1 MKELLEKLNKLNFG
15 DVKVTFKEWTKY
27 NKERI
32 YVNIAKGKDYGTI
45 GYIENNVFT
54 LTAKVYTAST
64 TYEVEDIIKE
74 SLVA

>member
-1 MKELLEKLNKLNFG
+1 MKELLEKLNTLNFG

-32 YVNIAKGKDYGTI
+32 YVNIAKGKYYGTI
-45 GYIENNVFT
+45 GYIENNIFT
-54 LTAKVYTAST
+54 LTDKVYNAST

-74 SLVA
+74 ALVA

>member
-1 MKELLEKLNKLNFG
+1 MKELLEKLNKLKFE

-45 GYIENNVFT
+45 GFIENNVFT

-64 TYEVEDIIKE
+64 TKDVRDIIE
-74 SLVA
+74 EALVA

>member
-15 DVKVTFKEWTKY
+15 DVKVSFKEWAKY

-54 LTAKVYTAST
+54 
-64 TYEVEDIIKE
+64 
-74 SLVA
+74 